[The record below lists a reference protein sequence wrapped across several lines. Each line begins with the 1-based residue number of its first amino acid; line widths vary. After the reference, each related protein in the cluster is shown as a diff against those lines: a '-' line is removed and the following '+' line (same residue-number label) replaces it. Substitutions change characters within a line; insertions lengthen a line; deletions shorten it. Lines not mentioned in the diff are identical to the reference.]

1 MIGAGTIIN
10 PILKIVTTVAILAAV
25 YFFIVKPTLETTEDI
40 SNRAF
45 DSTDQIQDD
54 IRESIENSVPAGPGS
69 KPIDVKIPKS
79 AEKAQKLGDCVSG
92 AVGDVAAIQKCVDR
106 LSP

>member
-25 YFFIVKPTLETTEDI
+25 YFFIIKPTLETTEDI

-45 DSTDQIQDD
+45 DTSDQIQED
-54 IRESIENSVPAGPGS
+54 IQDSIRNSVPSGS
-69 KPIDVKIPKS
+69 DPMDVKIPKS
-79 AEKAQKLGDCVSG
+79 AAKAQKLGDCVSG

>member
-25 YFFIVKPTLETTEDI
+25 YFFIIKPTLETTEDI

-45 DSTDQIQDD
+45 DTSDQIQEG
-54 IRESIENSVPAGPGS
+54 IRDSIKDSAPSGS
-69 KPIDVKIPKS
+69 APIDVKIPTS

-92 AVGDVAAIQKCVDR
+92 ATGDIAAIQKCMER
-106 LSP
+106 YSP